1 MPLFELLINVALAA
15 LLVITIAY
23 CYVLNARIRVLQDGR
38 GELARLLKH
47 FDESTMRASDSIA
60 VLQSTTKKSTDLIQ
74 AKITNANR
82 TIDDLEYII
91 DRAEKV
97 ADQLEAGINIGR
109 TARKVQH
116 EEKVIH
122 SPSTS
127 SESRPPASPRPQPK
141 EAESMVHSAVK
152 DALSANAARE
162 AKPDAAAQRASS
174 LSSLQA
180 MLEKIASRTG
190 SEATAK
196 PQKSARTQDS
206 KARSRVEQELL
217 DIIRAGKG

>member
-1 MPLFELLINVALAA
+1 MPLFELLINVALATL
-15 LLVITIAY
+15 LLVTITY
-23 CYVLNARIRVLQDGR
+23 CYVLNKRIRVLQDGR

-60 VLQSTTKKSTDLIQ
+60 VLQSTTKKTTEIIQ
-74 AKITNANR
+74 AKLTNANR
-82 TIDDLEYII
+82 MIDDLEYVI

-109 TARKVQH
+109 TARKVQ
-116 EEKVIH
+116 
-122 SPSTS
+122 TS
-127 SESRPPASPRPQPK
+127 EAPPVARVPEPQPQSKPRPVVASRPVVQEALKQMENRPT
-141 EAESMVHSAVK
+141 E
-152 DALSANAARE
+152 DA
-162 AKPDAAAQRASS
+162 AAAQRASS

-180 MLEKIASRTG
+180 MLEKIASRTHAPEPAR
-190 SEATAK
+190 SSK
-196 PQKSARTQDS
+196 PSRAQDS